1 MAQFMGNCL
10 GQDNSGLSQGLV
22 PSGGML
28 VGAPEKPVDP
38 DDPWKDW
45 YYNDYDQPAMVDG
58 RMQSGRWDMS
68 RESFAGKL
76 EEKQRIQQSLA
87 QKAQLDKANAALAQQ
102 RKVAVGQSPPPQAQQ
117 QYRPSPGAAGGGA
130 MAPGGRPS
138 EFALPNTHTHTYRR
152 AHPYS
157 ERPTRLQ
164 PSGDVLTHRCALSV
178 LRHLLCCACL
188 ALLCSARF
196 SGGGKPWSW
205 SWSWRRRWSR
215 WNEPAA
221 GAGGGQR
228 DRP

>member
-45 YYNDYDQPAMVDG
+45 YYNDYDEPAMVDG

-117 QYRPSPGAAGGGA
+117 QYRPSPGVAGGGG
-130 MAPGGRPS
+130 PR
-138 EFALPNTHTHTYRR
+138 ALG
-152 AHPYS
+152 
-157 ERPTRLQ
+157 L
-164 PSGDVLTHRCALSV
+164 DCLSDE
-178 LRHLLCCACL
+178 
-188 ALLCSARF
+188 
-196 SGGGKPWSW
+196 SGGGGRGVGLGA
-205 SWSWRRRWSR
+205 RRT
-215 WNEPAA
+215 
-221 GAGGGQR
+221 GGGKR
-228 DRP
+228 GGDES